1 MIAIVQKLL
10 SEVNGMKV
18 ALAALS
24 IILTRRRR
32 SSLGKAFIA
41 FRERQV
47 EKDEVKLR
55 GDLPLSTSHF
65 ASYDLILVFSFQCL
79 RLLWG

>member
-55 GDLPLSTSHF
+55 GGSSVVNIP
-65 ASYDLILVFSFQCL
+65 L
-79 RLLWG
+79 RLICSYLGL